1 MRAENRRR
9 EYQRED
15 HKRLVAQ
22 DRMLRANLAC
32 DERVENKRFIR
43 RVQQV
48 RQRYPVRKRRKER
61 GRECKYALWV
71 EVNEEDS
78 TEGQRDGESREGERM
93 DRCVLSSHLLP
104 WPGNERKE
112 YGGEDRGC

>member
-1 MRAENRRR
+1 MRAENRKR

-48 RQRYPVRKRRKER
+48 R
-61 GRECKYALWV
+61 
-71 EVNEEDS
+71 S
-78 TEGQRDGESREGERM
+78 
-93 DRCVLSSHLLP
+93 
-104 WPGNERKE
+104 
-112 YGGEDRGC
+112 